1 MSKITIPKLIP
12 KEVRCLTTFI
22 DEVKYIGSEHFILR
36 EDLCSKALK
45 ERVEKQFFREL
56 RKNAFKDAKED
67 NYSYKEVETETSK
80 DSVRLID
87 GENYVYVKTTYYQY
101 FKDLGYEFRFNTRL
115 SYIALFKDDG
125 WVGMVLPMRVVIDGE
140 VI

>member
-1 MSKITIPKLIP
+1 MSRITIPKLIP

-45 ERVEKQFFREL
+45 ERVEKLFFREV
-56 RKNAFKDAKED
+56 RKNDFKDTKED

-80 DSVRLID
+80 DGSTRLID
-87 GENYVYVKTTYYQY
+87 GENYVYIKATYYQY
-101 FKDLGYEFRFNTRL
+101 FKDLF
-115 SYIALFKDDG
+115 IQ
-125 WVGMVLPMRVVIDGE
+125 V
-140 VI
+140 